1 MRIWIRHGVTLGLL
15 LMVLSTLLQSSMHGI
30 VRFAGT
36 ELHPFVLTF
45 YRNLFGFL
53 VIIPLLLRTGWSGL
67 RSNHYRLLFLRGFL
81 GITALLAW
89 YYSLVHVPLTEV
101 TALSFTAVMFT
112 ALAAIVFLGERVH
125 LRRWIAITI
134 GFAGVLVVLQPS
146 TENFDPLMLLVLFST
161 VFWALSITLIKYM
174 SRTDSTTSLVAWMSI
189 MMTVLSFPFALYFW
203 QWPVG
208 EQWIWL
214 VAIGV
219 IGVTGN
225 LCMVRALTL
234 ADTSAVMTI
243 DFLRLLWG
251 ALIGYYFF
259 GDRMV
264 AATWIGGGLI
274 VASGVYIII
283 REARIKPE
291 VLVSTDT
298 NS

>member
-1 MRIWIRHGVTLGLL
+1 VSDAVNRSITYGLL

-53 VIIPLLLRTGWSGL
+53 VIIPLLFRSGWSGL
-67 RSNHYRLLFLRGFL
+67 HSNHYRLLILRGFL

-125 LRRWIAITI
+125 LRRWIAITV
-134 GFAGVLVVLQPS
+134 GFIGVLVVLQPS
-146 TENFDPLMLLVLFST
+146 TDNFDPLMLLVLFST

-208 EQWIWL
+208 EQWLWL

-225 LCMVRALTL
+225 LCMVRALSL

-243 DFLRLLWG
+243 DFLRLIWG

-259 GDRMV
+259 GDQMV
-264 AATWIGGGLI
+264 ASTWIGGGLI
-274 VASGVYIII
+274 VVSGVYIII
-283 REARIKPE
+283 REARMKPE
-291 VLVSTDT
+291 IVVRPDT